1 MAYFGDTAGKPTYR
15 AKTDLG
21 KSLRIKLV
29 ADTGSDVEPPQVEI
43 AGDGVSDFGTTY
55 STVQA
60 NDLVAIRVASD
71 EGGHEMIT
79 GSIAAKFPTP
89 LVGTDNVGNGV
100 LGTITAGSLIE
111 TGTYVLI
118 CTAAATDAGTFSVR
132 SPSGELLP
140 DLTVASAYSG
150 DHINVTLADGATD
163 FAVGDRFDV
172 YVNFEVAIGTA
183 LYGAADGKVSDT
195 SSGTTIG
202 KNLTLIRSNDEK
214 VMVQRT

>member
-1 MAYFGDTAGKPTYR
+1 MAYSGDITGKPTYR

-21 KSLRIKLV
+21 NSLRVKLV

-43 AGDGVSDFGTTY
+43 AGDGEADIGTTY

-60 NDLVAIRVASD
+60 NDLVAVRVATD
-71 EGGHEMIT
+71 AGGHEMIT
-79 GSIAAKFPTP
+79 GSILPKFPTP
-89 LVGTDNVGNGV
+89 LVGADNVGNGV
-100 LGTITAGSLIE
+100 LGTITAGSKIE

-150 DHINVTLADGATD
+150 DHINGTLADGATD
-163 FAVGDRFDV
+163 FAVGDRFDI
-172 YVNFEVAIGTA
+172 YVNYEVPIGTA

-202 KNLTLIRSNDEK
+202 KNLTLIRSNDSE
-214 VMVQRT
+214 VMVQRV

>member
-1 MAYFGDTAGKPTYR
+1 
-15 AKTDLG
+15 
-21 KSLRIKLV
+21 LRVKLV
-29 ADTGSDVEPPQVEI
+29 AATGSDVEPPQVEI

-60 NDLVAIRVASD
+60 DDLVAVRVASD

-89 LVGTDNVGNGV
+89 LVGADNVGNGV

-118 CTAAATDAGTFSVR
+118 CTAIGTNAGEFSVMR
-132 SPSGELLP
+132 PNGEFLP

-150 DHINVTLADGATD
+150 DYINGTLADGSTD

-195 SSGTTIG
+195 SSGTSIG
-202 KNLTLIRSNDEK
+202 TNLTIIRSNNSE